1 MFDNSYEK
9 LHKDIASA
17 ASICYYAHTE
27 TITLEDGSVESM
39 YTDEDRNKAD
49 AYLIELIKEAIT
61 VTEQKRVG
69 IHKSSY
75 DEMIKWNNQNDNPKY
90 NESKHSYLNLWN
102 RYSGQVPIFAR
113 KTLSKRFDHKVNNKI
128 NNDFFS
134 EIIDDKVSFTMGK
147 PPTYVVTEGDDQ
159 VKEELDKFIEFNNLG
174 ALDRDT
180 FLISSVSGVSYR
192 AYMPSVDSKGET
204 QLESLPIAPW
214 NVIFF
219 QEKEYTPTVAIIL
232 GEDGGKKLATVFINY
247 GTLYVGIDTGSV
259 FANSSPFKMP
269 VVEYTNNGLKISDC
283 DKVLELIDA
292 YDRLISD
299 TSNELEQMR
308 LAYLTISGGQRLT
321 KEEAKEF
328 KTQLQEA
335 GVLHLPDGVTANF
348 LIKTVDMTSVLNF
361 LTVIENNIYRFSKSI
376 NYSNSKFTGGQLT
389 GIALKQAT
397 INLRNK
403 CLTSWLSFDD
413 ANWYQ
418 WKILGEFMKA
428 KYAMETDPEFKI
440 EGYIKLNI
448 PTDNQEIANTM
459 ASFKGSLSTKTILR
473 LAELDLDIDSE
484 YEEMK
489 REGLIETNEDS
500 NNKTGFISE

>member
-1 MFDNSYEK
+1 MFDNSYEE
-9 LHKDIASA
+9 LHRSLAIATSNCFA
-17 ASICYYAHTE
+17 THTMTE
-27 TITLEDGSVESM
+27 TDETGAITQVYSDSDRDQ
-39 YTDEDRNKAD
+39 TDAV
-49 AYLIELIKEAIT
+49 LIELIKEAIDK
-61 VTEQKRVG
+61 TEQKRVG
-69 IHKSSY
+69 VHKSNY
-75 DEMIKWNNQNDNPKY
+75 ADMIKWGNDDINNPKY
-90 NESKHSYLNLWN
+90 NESKHSYLNLFN

-147 PPTYVVTEGDDQ
+147 SPVYMVTEGDELI
-159 VKEELDKFIEFNNLG
+159 KEELTKFIDYNNLG
-174 ALDRDT
+174 AFDRDT
-180 FLISSVSGVSYR
+180 FLISSICGVAYR
-192 AYMPSVDSKGET
+192 VYTPAYNKDEMA
-204 QLESLPIAPW
+204 LEIVNIAPW

-219 QEKEYTPTVAIIL
+219 QETEYIEAVAIIL
-232 GEDGGKKLATVFINY
+232 GESNKEKIATVFYNGMSLSINLKSN
-247 GTLYVGIDTGSV
+247 TVAAQQT
-259 FANSSPFKMP
+259 AFKMP
-269 VVEYTNNGLKISDC
+269 VVEYVNNNLKISDC

-321 KEEAKEF
+321 REEAKEF
-328 KTQLQEA
+328 KTQLQDA

-376 NYSNSKFTGGQLT
+376 NYANSKFTGGQLT

-413 ANWYQ
+413 ANYYQ
-418 WKILGEFMKA
+418 WQIMSEFIQA
-428 KYAMETDPEFKI
+428 KYAMITEPNFKI

-448 PTDNQEIANTM
+448 PTDNKEIADTM
-459 ASFKGSLSTKTILR
+459 QTFKGSLSTKTILR
-473 LAELDLDIDSE
+473 LAELDLDVDQE
-484 YEEMK
+484 YEEMA
-489 REGLIETNEDS
+489 REGLVEE
-500 NNKTGFISE
+500 NKENPRTGFINE

>member
-9 LHKDIASA
+9 LHKDIAAA
-17 ASICYYAHTE
+17 ASQCFYTHTD
-27 TITLEDGSVESM
+27 ILEDGTNEYV
-39 YTDEDRNKAD
+39 YTNEDRNAAD
-49 AYLIELIKEAIT
+49 AVLIDLIKEAIK

-69 IHKSSY
+69 IHKSTY
-75 DEMIKWNNQNDNPKY
+75 EDMIKWNNQNDNPKY

-113 KTLSKRFDHKVNNKI
+113 KSLSKRFDHKVNNKI

-134 EIIDDKVSFTMGK
+134 EIVDDKVSFTMGK
-147 PPTYVVTEGDDQ
+147 PPTYIVTEGDDQ
-159 VKEELDKFIEFNNLG
+159 IKEELNKFIEYNNMG

-180 FLISSVSGVSYR
+180 FLISSISGVSYR
-192 AYMPSVDSKGET
+192 AYMASTDDKGET
-204 QLESLPIAPW
+204 QLEVLPIVPW

-219 QEKEYTPTVAIIL
+219 QEKEYAPTIAIIL
-232 GEDGGKKLATVFINY
+232 GEDGDDRLASVFINY
-247 GTLYVGIDTGSV
+247 GVLYTNISAGTVI
-259 FANSSPFKMP
+259 ANRSLIKMP
-269 VVEYTNNGLKISDC
+269 IVEYPNNGLKISDC

-308 LAYLTISGGQRLT
+308 LAYLAISGGQRLT

-328 KTQLQEA
+328 KSQLQEA

-418 WKILGEFMKA
+418 WEILGEFIA
-428 KYAMETDPEFKI
+428 TKYAMETTPEFKI

-459 ASFKGSLSTKTILR
+459 ASFKGNLSTKTILR

-489 REGLIETNEDS
+489 REGLIETNED
-500 NNKTGFISE
+500 